1 MGTNVIQR
9 QGGLIPIVLTNLM
22 ITIAATVPHVL
33 LKIRRTISSQQDDN
47 CPAGVK
53 GTGNVNVDGNNFGN
67 NNVGDDLYR
76 GVEETCSVPPSGRA
90 LDMASTCATPVSLL
104 HHARCDND
112 AFEEPVAFAL
122 PHPFPRHRINSEVA
136 ARHPVQIAAPGVT
149 GRHSRCRCRYS
160 SSRVWII

>member
-76 GVEETCSVPPSGRA
+76 GVEETCSVPPSG
-90 LDMASTCATPVSLL
+90 
-104 HHARCDND
+104 
-112 AFEEPVAFAL
+112 
-122 PHPFPRHRINSEVA
+122 
-136 ARHPVQIAAPGVT
+136 
-149 GRHSRCRCRYS
+149 
-160 SSRVWII
+160 